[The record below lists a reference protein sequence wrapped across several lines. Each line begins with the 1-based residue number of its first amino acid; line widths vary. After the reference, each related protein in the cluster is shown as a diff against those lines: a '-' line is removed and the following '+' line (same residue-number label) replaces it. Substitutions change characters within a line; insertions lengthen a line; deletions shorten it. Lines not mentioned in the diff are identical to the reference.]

1 MYVVMVYDLEAERT
15 HKALK
20 LGRRYLTHVQNS
32 VLEGEISEGD
42 LKTLQ
47 NEIDDLLKPGES
59 TIIYELSSDTLLNRT
74 VYGEKIPPRINGFSE
89 FPSTLVGLGVI
100 GGRPKCFSIAVR

>member
-1 MYVVMVYDLEAERT
+1 MYVVMVYDLEADRT
-15 HKALK
+15 QKALR

-42 LKTLQ
+42 LATLK

-59 TIIYELSSDTLLNRT
+59 TIVYELSSDTLLNRT
-74 VYGEKIPPRINGFSE
+74 VYGDDPTEEKRF
-89 FPSTLVGLGVI
+89 L
-100 GGRPKCFSIAVR
+100 